1 MEEHQDEPLVNIES
15 DRMDRLSRR
24 DRDTEISRSYT
35 NFVRLMRLAL
45 PLAAVVVIAFLFIS
59 PGLEEQVVVNVE
71 ETTKTPDLQDQ
82 KIAKN
87 ELLNPKFESTDN
99 NNQPYQIVA
108 ERAIQGELNKDL
120 IMLESPVGVMTM
132 SDGVKVTMK
141 SEKGAYRQDTE
152 RFFLEGNVMLEHA
165 EGYSIQSSEAHIDM
179 KKNFAWSEKDVSGS
193 GPDLSIAARGV
204 QANGETGEIIFSG
217 PATLTLDKGFE
228 GIE

>member
-1 MEEHQDEPLVNIES
+1 MEDYNDSSELVEQS

-24 DRDTEISRSYT
+24 DRDTEISRTYT

-45 PLAAVVVIAFLFIS
+45 PLAAVVVIAILFIS
-59 PGLEEQVVVNVE
+59 PGLEEQVVVNAE
-71 ETTKTPDLQDQ
+71 ETTKAPDLQDQ

-99 NNQPYQIVA
+99 NNLPYQIIA

-120 IMLESPVGVMTM
+120 IMLDRPVGMMTM
-132 SDGVKVTMK
+132 KDGVKVTMT

-152 RFFLEGNVMLEHA
+152 RFFLEGDVMLEHGQ
-165 EGYSIQSSEAHIDM
+165 GYSIQSSEAHIDM

-193 GPDLSIAARGV
+193 GPDLSIAASGV

-217 PATLTLDKGFE
+217 PAKLTLDKGFE